1 MRAISYYIIVD
12 DIKEKPA
19 KIAGL
24 DLTEKLTKDE
34 ARYKKAKVVSTGHL
48 VENVKVNSIIYYDGH
63 AGHNISYN
71 DNIYKVITINDVVLV
86 E

>member
-1 MRAISYYIIVD
+1 MRAVSYYIIVE

-34 ARYKKAKVVSTGHL
+34 ARYKKAKVISVGNMVEGVSNKST
-48 VENVKVNSIIYYDGH
+48 IYYDGH
-63 AGHNISYN
+63 CGHNISYDN
-71 DNIYKVITINDVVLV
+71 NIYKVIKMQDVVLV
-86 E
+86 K

>member
-1 MRAISYYIIVD
+1 MRAVSYYIIVK

-34 ARYKKAKVVSTGHL
+34 ARYKKATVISVGNDVIGIVNK
-48 VENVKVNSIIYYDGH
+48 NVIYYDGH
-63 AGHNISYN
+63 AGHNITYK
-71 DNIYKVITINDVVLV
+71 DNIYKVIRMQDVVLV